1 MAANSKERMQATIL
15 IVDDIPANLNLL
27 REALEPEGYEILGA
41 PSGEIALQIAG
52 RTIPDLVL
60 LDIVMEG
67 IDGFETCRRLK
78 ADPKTADIPVIFIT
92 INDEVERIVNGFR
105 VGGVDYIPK
114 PFQKEELLIR
124 VENHLKIS
132 RLTQELLK
140 KNRELEDE
148 ISRREQAERERQ
160 VAEEARKEAS
170 DALEKADEQ
179 LSMISRQEASRWGI
193 AAVVGKS

>member
-1 MAANSKERMQATIL
+1 MNHPLHRKWKMDKDQTNTAKATIL
-15 IVDDIPANLNLL
+15 IVDDVPANLNLL

-41 PSGEIALQIAG
+41 PSGEIALQIAD
-52 RTIPDLVL
+52 RVVPDLIL
-60 LDIVMEG
+60 LDIVMKG
-67 IDGFETCRRLK
+67 IDGFETCRSLK

-92 INDEVERIVNGFR
+92 IKDEVERIVNGFR

-148 ISRREQAERERQ
+148 IYRREEAERERQ
-160 VAEEARKEAS
+160 VA
-170 DALEKADEQ
+170 
-179 LSMISRQEASRWGI
+179 
-193 AAVVGKS
+193 